1 MAYSKGDWKKEFQEA
16 IQLHQQAIDGDKQA
30 AKKAYEI
37 LKKVKLKTAN
47 HALIEAYYG
56 SSSALIARDHPD
68 LIEKM
73 NLAKRGL
80 KVLDQAVKTEP
91 SNSEIRVLRG
101 NVAFR
106 LPETYFKKTKT
117 AIEDF
122 QFLIKEYE
130 DKRNNISKEQYS
142 ELLLNL
148 GIAYKTLGDNQ
159 NAENIWGKLLK
170 MNNSKYKKLIEKARK
185 NGGE

>member
-1 MAYSKGDWKKEFQEA
+1 MAYSKGDWKKDFQEA

-37 LKKVKLKTAN
+37 LKKVKLKTVN
-47 HALIEAYYG
+47 HALIDAYFG

-80 KVLDQAVKTEP
+80 KVLDQAVKAEP
-91 SNSEIRVLRG
+91 NNSEIRVLRG

-106 LPETYFKKTKT
+106 LPETYFKRTKT

-122 QFLIKEYE
+122 HFLIKEYE
-130 DKRNNISKEQYS
+130 NNRNNISKEQYS
-142 ELLLNL
+142 EFLLNL
-148 GIAYKTLGDNQ
+148 GSAYKNLGDNQ

>member
-1 MAYSKGDWKKEFQEA
+1 
-16 IQLHQQAIDGDKQA
+16 
-30 AKKAYEI
+30 
-37 LKKVKLKTAN
+37 
-47 HALIEAYYG
+47 
-56 SSSALIARDHPD
+56 
-68 LIEKM
+68 M

-80 KVLDQAVKTEP
+80 KALDQAIKAEP
-91 SNSEIRVLRG
+91 NNSEIRVLRG

-106 LPETYFKKTKT
+106 LPEIYFKRTKT

-122 QFLIKEYE
+122 QFLIKGYE

-142 ELLLNL
+142 EFLLNL

-170 MNNSKYKKLIEKARK
+170 MNNSKYKKIIEKARK